1 MTCIVGLEHKNKVYL
16 GCDSVA
22 SDGYV
27 KYAIH
32 GSKIFTT
39 GPLTIGYTS
48 SFRFADILQYDL
60 NLPLRTE
67 NDGDDR
73 KFLVS
78 VVVKT
83 IREALS
89 KGGFNHINNSK
100 ESGGTCLIAYK
111 NKLYKMQDDYSI
123 TKTDDGY
130 DSCGSGSYFA
140 LGALA
145 ATQGKSTP
153 IFLPKDR
160 VKVAIEAA
168 IKHCATVTGPVH
180 IVECKL

>member
-1 MTCIVGLEHKNKVYL
+1 MTCIVGLEYKNKVYL

-60 NLPLRTE
+60 NLPVRTE
-67 NDGDDR
+67 KDGDDR
-73 KFLVS
+73 AFLVT
-78 VVVKT
+78 VVIKT

-89 KGGFNHINNSK
+89 KGGFNHISNAK

-123 TKTDDGY
+123 VKSDYGY

-140 LGALA
+140 LGSLA
-145 ATQGKSTP
+145 STEG
-153 IFLPKDR
+153 LQPKVR
-160 VKVAIEAA
+160 VSKAIEAA
-168 IKHCATVTGPVH
+168 IKHCATVCGPSYT
-180 IVECKL
+180 VEVK